1 MIFSL
6 TASVLSCVTPSLHP
20 GQPVPAWSWGSVYL
34 SASSVLLCCSSCRA
48 PWFSF
53 SVHTAHPLSAN
64 TSGLSRTASHQ
75 PVPVLLSSFP
85 SSFLSKR
92 LLFLRLFRSSVFRS
106 IFPAW
111 RSRISCVVY
120 APTSTEWNLRY
131 TAWLR
136 PRLIPASRRTGLH
149 GSDQPPQ
156 KLSQLGSSF
165 LF

>member
-1 MIFSL
+1 MGFSL

-20 GQPVPAWSWGSVYL
+20 GPVPTWSWGSVYL

-53 SVHTAHPLSAN
+53 SVHTARPLSAN
-64 TSGLSRTASHQ
+64 TSGLSRTTSHQ
-75 PVPVLLSSFP
+75 PVPVLLPSFP

-92 LLFLRLFRSSVFRS
+92 ILFLHLSCSSVCRS

-120 APTSTEWNLRY
+120 ASTERSLRY

-136 PRLIPASRRTGLH
+136 PRADPC
-149 GSDQPPQ
+149 
-156 KLSQLGSSF
+156 LSENRSAWLWSPKTLSAWFQF
-165 LF
+165 PLFNDS